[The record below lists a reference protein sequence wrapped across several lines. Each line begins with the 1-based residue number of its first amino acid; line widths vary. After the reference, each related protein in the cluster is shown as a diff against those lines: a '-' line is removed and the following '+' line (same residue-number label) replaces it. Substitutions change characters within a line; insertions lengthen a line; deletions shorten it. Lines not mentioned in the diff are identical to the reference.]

1 MPPRYPRLIAAA
13 LLIICV
19 AWPCALQVEAKARK
33 RKTSVSRSHSQSS
46 KRYVSKRSKRSV
58 SKRGKRSRHRVSNKF
73 SAADLAVNRPVVPDH
88 IEVLEHGA
96 TSSTEMA
103 RYLNPPA
110 PRTQPLQ
117 NSAGPV
123 ATIKPK
129 RRSVR
134 IESSRAIQ
142 IQQALASRGFYSGQM
157 TGNYDEATIDAMRR
171 FQASQ
176 KIAATGYPTAHALK
190 RLGLANW

>member
-1 MPPRYPRLIAAA
+1 
-13 LLIICV
+13 
-19 AWPCALQVEAKARK
+19 
-33 RKTSVSRSHSQSS
+33 
-46 KRYVSKRSKRSV
+46 
-58 SKRGKRSRHRVSNKF
+58 
-73 SAADLAVNRPVVPDH
+73 
-88 IEVLEHGA
+88 
-96 TSSTEMA
+96 MA